1 VIVASDEPL
10 REPALDPADG
20 VWVTGSVLEDYVGD
34 AMVLTDDH
42 APVDQLV
49 LR

>member
-1 VIVASDEPL
+1 
-10 REPALDPADG
+10 
-20 VWVTGSVLEDYVGD
+20 VWVAGSVLEDYVGD